1 MEQKQIISL
10 TAEVK
15 GIKENRLQLGN
26 RKKNDKKKGAEKQND
41 KEKDNNYPN
50 PNPEKKNSN
59 EQFREKWAW
68 KKVAPKSGASQVKTF
83 NGTKYYW
90 CEGHRLWCKT
100 KHDINSCELLKN
112 TQGNSG
118 VQSMESVQVESED
131 NPQQTST
138 AIAFMDRMQEILKE

>member
-41 KEKDNNYPN
+41 KEKDNNHPN
-50 PNPEKKNSN
+50 PNSKKKNSN
-59 EQFREKWAW
+59 ERFREKWAW
-68 KKVAPKSGASQVKTF
+68 KKVAPKSGTSQVKTF